1 MIFFKKFVCGPDRLN
16 MNIKK
21 DIISKDKESANEQ
34 WAKNGTNYQLYL
46 IKNIN

>member
-34 WAKNGTNYQLYL
+34 RAKKLEQT
-46 IKNIN
+46 INLMG